1 MFCRYLRDVLCL
13 RRRRVLGL
21 RGKICIDD
29 GRQDAMLVLSVSQRL
44 ANSNYVVSFVKDFFG
59 IVFAMLGVCACGS
72 CGSERQCADE
82 STEFF
87 GNLLGDLVHGRGETL
102 PWSCDENPNQLH
114 LGSRQSA
121 YWLYHQA
128 LNR

>member
-87 GNLLGDLVHGRGETL
+87 GNLLGDLVHGRGKLFLGHATKIRISYISDHGNL
-102 PWSCDENPNQLH
+102 PIGFTIKH
-114 LGSRQSA
+114 
-121 YWLYHQA
+121 
-128 LNR
+128 